1 MKINIYYG
9 GRGLVDDPT
18 NLVLDK
24 MQAVLEELNV
34 SVERFNLYE
43 LRGALTTLP
52 QTLKSADGI
61 ILATTLEWFG
71 IGGYMQTFLDA
82 IWLYGDKEKISSIY
96 MCPIV
101 MSTTYGEREAKLSLS
116 NAWEILGGLPCS
128 GMCGYIKDTAILER
142 DQEYQTL
149 IEKKA
154 ENMYRTIRQK
164 VKPLPASNQAVKA
177 TVAVSKGMNLTPAET
192 EQLSKYAADDAYV
205 QKQKEDLRALNTL
218 FSGKLG
224 QQKEKKASAGGGRPD
239 YEGAFKRAFTPKPGG
254 RGVFTL
260 HINGGAVPVL
270 QLHIEPSGLTIFLQE
285 GGKTDVEM
293 HLTQAVLDDITDGR
307 MTFQKAFMT
316 GAMTMKGDFV
326 VFKILDEVFS
336 FQ

>member
-18 NLVLDK
+18 ALVLDK
-24 MQAVLEELNV
+24 MEAVFSELNV

-82 IWLYGDKEKISSIY
+82 IWLYGDKEKISQIY
-96 MCPIV
+96 MCPVV
-101 MSTTYGEREAKLSLS
+101 MSTTYGEKEAKLSLA

-128 GMCGYIKDTAILER
+128 GMSGYIKDTAILEHNP
-142 DQEYQTL
+142 EYQTL

-164 VKPLPASNQAVKA
+164 VKPLPASNQAVKQ
-177 TVAVSKGMNLTPAET
+177 TVTISKGMNLTPQES
-192 EQLSKYAADDAYV
+192 EQLSRYASDEAYV
-205 QKQKEDLRALNTL
+205 QKQKADIKELTAL
-218 FSGKLG
+218 FGDKLG
-224 QQKEKKASAGGGRPD
+224 EQKKSTVQTGRSPD
-239 YEGAFKRAFTPKPGG
+239 YDARFQRGFFAKPGG
-254 RGVFTL
+254 KGTFVL
-260 HINGGAVPVL
+260 YIDNGPVPVIS
-270 QLHIEPSGLTIFLQE
+270 LHVQPSGLTVFTQE
-285 GGKTDVEM
+285 GGKFDVKLQM
-293 HLTQAVLDDITDGR
+293 DNKVLEDILEGR
-307 MTFQKAFMT
+307 SSFQKAFMT
-316 GAMTMKGDFV
+316 GSIKMKGDFAQ
-326 VFKILDEVFS
+326 FRILDEVFN
-336 FQ
+336 FQK

>member
-18 NLVLDK
+18 NLVLNK
-24 MQAVLEELNV
+24 MQTVLEELNV
-34 SVERFNLYE
+34 DVERFNLHE

-82 IWLYGDKEKISSIY
+82 IWLYGDKEKISTIY
-96 MCPIV
+96 MCPVV

-128 GMCGYIKDTAILER
+128 GMCGYIKDIAIIEH

-164 VKPLPASNQAVKA
+164 VKPLPASNQAVKQ
-177 TVAVSKGMNLTPAET
+177 TVAINSGMNLTPQET
-192 EQLSKYAADDAYV
+192 EQLSRYAADETYV
-205 QKQKEDLRALNTL
+205 QKQKQDIKELAEI
-218 FSGKLG
+218 FGGKLG
-224 QQKEKKASAGGGRPD
+224 EQKKPAKTGNAFADYSSIFQKAFSPR
-239 YEGAFKRAFTPKPGG
+239 PGG
-254 RGVFTL
+254 KGVFTL
-260 HINGGAVPVL
+260 HVENGTSPIL
-270 QLHIEPSGLTIFLQE
+270 QLHIEPSGLTLFTQE
-285 GGKTDVEM
+285 GGKTDVD
-293 HLTQAVLDDITDGR
+293 LFLDQRILDDIISGR
-307 MTFQKAFMT
+307 TTFQKAFMT
-316 GAMTMKGDFV
+316 GAIKMKGDFSIFRV
-326 VFKILDEVFS
+326 LDEVLTF
-336 FQ
+336 

>member
-18 NLVLDK
+18 NLVLNK
-24 MQAVLEELNV
+24 MQMVLEELNV
-34 SVERFNLYE
+34 SVERFNLHE

-96 MCPIV
+96 MCPVV
-101 MSTTYGEREAKLSLS
+101 MSTTYGEREAKLSLT

-128 GMCGYIKDTAILER
+128 GMCGYIKDIAIIEH

-164 VKPLPASNQAVKA
+164 VKPLPASNQAVRQ
-177 TVAVSKGMNLTPAET
+177 TVAISSGMNLTPQES
-192 EQLSKYAADDAYV
+192 EQLSRYAADETYV
-205 QKQKEDLRALNTL
+205 QKQKQDIKELAEI
-218 FSGKLG
+218 FGGKLG
-224 QQKEKKASAGGGRPD
+224 EQKKNTRTGNAFADYSAIFQKAYS
-239 YEGAFKRAFTPKPGG
+239 PKPGG
-254 RGVFTL
+254 KGVFTL
-260 HINGGAVPVL
+260 HIDGGPSPII
-270 QLHIEPSGLTIFLQE
+270 QLHIEPSGLTLFTQE
-285 GGKTDVEM
+285 GGRTDVELFM
-293 HLTQAVLDDITDGR
+293 DQKCLEEITYGR
-307 MTFQKAFMT
+307 TTFQKAFMT
-316 GAMTMKGDFV
+316 GAIKMKGDFSIFRV
-326 VFKILDEVFS
+326 LDEVFV
-336 FQ
+336 F